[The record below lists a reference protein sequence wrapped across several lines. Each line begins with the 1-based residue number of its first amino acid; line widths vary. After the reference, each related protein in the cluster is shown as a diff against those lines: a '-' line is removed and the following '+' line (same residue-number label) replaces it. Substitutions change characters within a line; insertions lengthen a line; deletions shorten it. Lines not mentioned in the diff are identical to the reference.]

1 MKKKYFV
8 SLLILLFLIV
18 GYLFFN
24 DMIKKNII
32 VLKDGTAIS
41 ADETWQVGDKVFYK
55 NNDRIDFVIGENVE
69 NIKVRY
75 HLVKGKRNSSG
86 FFSKT
91 NLEEINFTYWIKTVG
106 TASIG
111 AFLCIGFFF
120 LSRHIVRTQKIKG
133 SADTAAKDLE
143 VEEKYV
149 GREVVVAFFL
159 NIFKS
164 QKGGYPRS

>member
-8 SLLILLFLIV
+8 YLVIVLFLIV

-41 ADETWQVGDKVFYK
+41 VDETWQVGDKVFYK

-75 HLVKGKRNSSG
+75 HLVKGKKNSSG
-86 FFSKT
+86 FFSKIT
-91 NLEEINFTYWIKTVG
+91 PRGINYTYWIKTG
-106 TASIG
+106 TTASIG
-111 AFLCIGFFF
+111 AFFCIG
-120 LSRHIVRTQKIKG
+120 
-133 SADTAAKDLE
+133 
-143 VEEKYV
+143 
-149 GREVVVAFFL
+149 
-159 NIFKS
+159 IFYCL
-164 QKGGYPRS
+164 Q